1 MAISINTLHPLFAAR
16 ASGIDLSRPIDAAD
30 FGAIKA
36 AVDEYG
42 VLLLQGPRLT
52 PEEQIAFAGLF
63 GTLEPQNGVLTTGIA
78 PRVTRKLVDISNL
91 DENNAVL
98 GQADRRRMFALGN
111 QLWHTDS
118 SFKQTPASY
127 SLLHAHAV
135 PPEGG
140 ETQFV
145 DMRVAWETL
154 PPKLQARIQDL
165 SAEHSIFCSRAK
177 LGFTDFT
184 EAECA
189 ATPPVHRPVVR
200 MHPGSGR
207 KTLYLASHAS
217 HIAGWP
223 VPDGRML
230 IRNLIEHATQPQ
242 FVYTHRWSV
251 GGLVIWDNRC
261 TMHRGRPYDEA
272 NHPRDMRRATVQDPG
287 AAEPD
292 FGIGEEAIRVA

>member
-1 MAISINTLHPLFAAR
+1 
-16 ASGIDLSRPIDAAD
+16 
-30 FGAIKA
+30 
-36 AVDEYG
+36 
-42 VLLLQGPRLT
+42 
-52 PEEQIAFAGLF
+52 
-63 GTLEPQNGVLTTGIA
+63 
-78 PRVTRKLVDISNL
+78 
-91 DENNAVL
+91 
-98 GQADRRRMFALGN
+98 MFALGN

-217 HIAGWP
+217 HIVGWP
-223 VPDGRML
+223 VPDGPDADPESDRACDTAPVCL
-230 IRNLIEHATQPQ
+230 QPP
-242 FVYTHRWSV
+242 VV
-251 GGLVIWDNRC
+251 GWRS
-261 TMHRGRPYDEA
+261 
-272 NHPRDMRRATVQDPG
+272 RDLG
-287 AAEPD
+287 
-292 FGIGEEAIRVA
+292 